1 MDELHHECG
10 IAALYHLPGL
20 QVSPLAPLQ
29 GAEQTSRLMPRLLL
43 DLQNRG
49 QLAAGF
55 STFNPRREELLDTY
69 KNIGTVI
76 EAFRLNQQAK
86 ADSIMREY
94 AGRAAIGHVR
104 YATCGA
110 SDRSYAQPF
119 ERHHGCKWKWFSFA
133 FNGQLANFAELRD
146 QLLTQT
152 DYHLTRNI
160 DTEIIMHYL
169 SKELSRRAEDR
180 PDLVEVFRSLGQQF
194 DGAYNMVFLNAMG
207 DMVVLRDPLGFQNIR
222 SLDPGEMIVI
232 QDGEVRHERFAERRT
247 PSHCFFEWIYFANV
261 ASTL

>member
-1 MDELHHECG
+1 MKCRMDELQHECG
-10 IAALYHLPGL
+10 IAALYHLRSSTPSKLDSMPKGG
-20 QVSPLAPLQ
+20 PD
-29 GAEQTSRLMPRLLL
+29 EITRLMPRILL

-55 STFNPRREELLDTY
+55 TSFDPQREKLLDTY
-69 KNIGTVI
+69 KQIGTVI
-76 EAFRLNQQAK
+76 EAFRLNHQAK
-86 ADSIMREY
+86 YESIMKDF

-110 SDRSYAQPF
+110 NDKSYAQPF
-119 ERHHGCKWKWFSFA
+119 ERHHGCKWKWFAFA

-169 SKELSRRAEDR
+169 SHELSQCGDDRA
-180 PDLVEVFRSLGQQF
+180 DLIQVFRNLSRKF

-207 DMVVLRDPLGFQNIR
+207 DMVVLRDPNGF
-222 SLDPGEMIVI
+222 
-232 QDGEVRHERFAERRT
+232 
-247 PSHCFFEWIYFANV
+247 
-261 ASTL
+261 